1 MLELLVKTSF
11 YEKAT
16 ISLSDIVRSEMRRKL
31 ETSPACYK
39 INSVVLTSNDAFNG
53 KVILNTED
61 LELSGSHALTILSGV
76 RWNLKQ
82 WYTLTLLAP
91 LEHHTTHI
99 HVVFEP
105 VFDEDPSDP
114 KN

>member
-1 MLELLVKTSF
+1 MLELLINTSF
-11 YEKAT
+11 YEKTT
-16 ISLSDIVRSEMRRKL
+16 ISLSDILRSEMRKKL
-31 ETSPACYK
+31 ETSPTCYK

-61 LELSGSHALTILSGV
+61 LELSGSHALTTLSDV

-91 LEHHTTHI
+91 LEYHTTHI
-99 HVVFEP
+99 HVLFEP
-105 VFDEDPSDP
+105 VFDDDPTDP